1 MKKNLKKLL
10 LGWLLGV
17 LVLLVCIVFWK
28 PLLWLL
34 ISAAVML
41 LSFILAQS
49 GRGREQWLLLPLLIL
64 TLGLAPR
71 LCGDMLPTPLIPWG
85 GWVAGMAIVGAF
97 IVGLFISLPPN
108 WEGLSMVMAGLCVL
122 LIWGF
127 SPQIWPI
134 YFLGALFFGAIAIA
148 LIFIALGRELR
159 QGGVAPLLLV
169 PMALI
174 AKTLVVW
181 TLGSF
186 LWILVSGGIALL
198 GFIAGLLW
206 ESRAEIRKQIQALHN
221 EVMESW
227 SDFFSAARDEQ

>member
-17 LVLLVCIVFWK
+17 LVLLVCVCFWK

-71 LCGDMLPTPLIPWG
+71 LCGDMLPTPLIPWVG
-85 GWVAGMAIVGAF
+85 GIAGIGFLGAS
-97 IVGLFISLPPN
+97 IKGAPILSLPRLFV
-108 WEGLSMVMAGLCVL
+108 WVAGLCVL
-122 LIWGF
+122 LIWGEF
-127 SPQIWPI
+127 PQIWPL
-134 YFLGALFFGAIAIA
+134 YFLGGMIFGAIAIA
-148 LIFIALGRELR
+148 LIFVALGRELR
-159 QGGVAPLLLV
+159 KGALAPLLLA
-169 PMALI
+169 PKALV
-174 AKTLVVW
+174 AQTLVVW
-181 TLGSF
+181 AIGPF
-186 LWILVSGGIALL
+186 LWVLISGGIALL
-198 GFIAGLLW
+198 GFVSGLLW
-206 ESRAEIRKQIQALHN
+206 ESRAEIRKKIQDIHN

-227 SDFFSAARDEQ
+227 SDFFSASRDGQ